1 MQDNIISELKCLLR
15 TATSLENLLHLQP
28 WPGLPKHH
36 FYRLLEE
43 MSKVDIWVC
52 VCACVRMIDRD
63 TVSYVSLSFLLQTL
77 HERAK
82 IQRFMRR
89 LTPRR
94 AHHQCSALTRLTHKT
109 RTYIL
114 RLLLCPHLCLNHH
127 MSTYTDASWRLH
139 TDRQHCIGRLKIVQ
153 VRTVN
158 RLSHW
163 A

>member
-1 MQDNIISELKCLLR
+1 MKCLWH
-15 TATSLENLLHLQP
+15 TAKCAHFSTSFENLLHLQP
-28 WPGLPKHH
+28 WPALPQHNFH
-36 FYRLLEE
+36 WLLEE
-43 MSKVDIWVC
+43 MSKLDIWVC

-94 AHHQCSALTRLTHKT
+94 AHHQCSALTRLTHET

-114 RLLLCPHLCLNHH
+114 RLLLCPHLCPNLHKN
-127 MSTYTDASWRLH
+127 TYTDASWCLH
-139 TDRQHCIGRLKIVQ
+139 TDRQTALYRELWIK
-153 VRTVN
+153 
-158 RLSHW
+158 